1 MFSYTRYPQTT
12 TSVMEKKEDI
22 GSVVVHDEDIFKDTE
37 KPSAVQRDYSGA
49 IISIDP
55 IEKRL
60 VKKLDLRIMPTLW
73 LMYWLNYLD
82 RNAIALAKLDDIEKD
97 LNITPT
103 QYSTCV
109 SILFVGYI
117 LGGIPSNMLITRIRP
132 SYYMGSAMALWAIVS
147 TLTSI
152 SQNFTGLLL
161 TRFFLGVTEAP
172 FYPGALYLLSIFY
185 TRKEVATR
193 IAILYTGNI
202 FATAF
207 AGLIAIVLFKMD
219 GIAGLEGWRWLF
231 IIQGI
236 LTFVVAIVGTHFLPD
251 DPTVTRWLTP
261 EERILAHE
269 RIKRDTVDDQG
280 KISTIKGLKEA
291 LSDYRVW
298 IFVFMQ
304 HMHLASNGFKNFF
317 PSVVQGLGFSRTIT
331 LVLTCPPY
339 LIAGAISVY
348 WSWSSGRFNERTWH
362 ISIAKAVAILGF
374 ILGFAVNN
382 TAARY
387 VSMVIF
393 AIGTYAVN
401 SIILGWVGATCGQT
415 KEKRAIAIS
424 IIVSTSNASF
434 IWTPYLWTNSYGGR
448 YTLALATSAAFSA
461 ATAIAAWAMRFDLM
475 RENKKIRQDEDE
487 ATLYYAY

>member
-1 MFSYTRYPQTT
+1 
-12 TSVMEKKEDI
+12 MEKREETPMALHREDTNN
-22 GSVVVHDEDIFKDTE
+22 DLE
-37 KPSAVQRDYSGA
+37 KPGAVKRDYSGA
-49 IISIDP
+49 VVELDP
-55 IEKRL
+55 VERKL
-60 VKKLDLRIMPTLW
+60 VRKLDIRIMPTLW

-82 RNAIALAKLDDIEKD
+82 RNAIALAKLDDIDKD
-97 LNITPT
+97 LGLTPT

-147 TLTSI
+147 TLTGI
-152 SQNFTGLLL
+152 SQNFVGLLL

-202 FATAF
+202 LATAF
-207 AGLIAIVLFKMD
+207 AGLLAILLFKMD
-219 GIAGLEGWRWLF
+219 GVAGLEGWRWLF

-236 LTFVVAIVGTHFLPD
+236 VTFIVAIVGTHFLPD
-251 DPTVTRWLTP
+251 DPSVTRWLTP
-261 EERILAHE
+261 DERILASE
-269 RIKRDTVDDQG
+269 RVRQDTVDEKG
-280 KISTIKGLKEA
+280 KISTFKGLKEA

-317 PSVVQGLGFSRTIT
+317 PSVVQGLGFDRTIT
-331 LVLTCPPY
+331 LTLTCPPY
-339 LIAGAISVY
+339 LIAGIISVY
-348 WSWSSGRFNERTWH
+348 WSWSSGKRNERTWH
-362 ISIAKAVAILGF
+362 ITIAKALAILGF

-382 TAARY
+382 TAGRY
-387 VSMVIF
+387 VAMVIF
-393 AIGTYAVN
+393 AVGTYAVN

-415 KEKRAIAIS
+415 KEKRAVALS

-448 YTLALATSAAFSA
+448 YTLAMATSAAFSLM
-461 ATAIAAWAMRFDLM
+461 TALAAWAMRLDLM
-475 RENKKIRQDEDE
+475 RQNKKIKQTEDE
-487 ATLYYAY
+487 AVLYYAY